1 LAAKQLRHNEAA
13 KLFMSKAK
21 TINSGDMKM
30 AAKQKELHQDLQQ
43 GSPQIKR
50 LYPKNLSR
58 QSKVNLND
66 TERWVSN
73 LAGGGLAVWGLKQGG
88 WKGCTLALL
97 GGGLI
102 YRGLTGHCQL
112 YDTLGINTVNGKG
125 RAASVKHGEGIRI
138 EKSVTI
144 NQSPEELYRF
154 WRNFENLPRFMNHL
168 EAVNVLDN
176 QLSHWVIK
184 APAGMN
190 VEWDAQ
196 IINEKENEM
205 IAWRSLEGAT
215 IPNAGSVHFTAA
227 PEGRGTIL
235 KVEINYDAPGG
246 ALTAAIAKLFGEE
259 PGQQVQEDLRR
270 LKQLLETGEATTA
283 EAQPS
288 AKPFAQEKNDAP
300 SMAFEPNRQ
309 GETHEEKPA
318 DRILAHGR

>member
-1 LAAKQLRHNEAA
+1 
-13 KLFMSKAK
+13 
-21 TINSGDMKM
+21 M

-43 GSPQIKR
+43 GSPQINR
-50 LYPKNLSR
+50 LYTKNLSR
-58 QSKVNLND
+58 QSRVNLND

-73 LAGGGLAVWGLKQGG
+73 LAGGGLAVLGLKQGG
-88 WKGCTLALL
+88 WKGVGLALL
-97 GGGLI
+97 GGGLVC
-102 YRGLTGHCQL
+102 RGLTGHCRL
-112 YDTLGINTVNGKG
+112 YDALGINTANGKG
-125 RAASVKHGEGIRI
+125 KAASVKHGEGIRI
-138 EKSVTI
+138 EKTVTI
-144 NQSPEELYRF
+144 NRSPQELYRF

-168 EAVNVLDN
+168 ESVKVLDS
-176 QLSHWVIK
+176 QLSHWVVK

-196 IINEKENEM
+196 IINEKENEL

-215 IPNAGSVHFTAA
+215 IPNAGSVHFKAA

-270 LKQLLETGEATTA
+270 LKQLLETGEAAVA

-288 AKPFAQEKNDAP
+288 AELSGQQKNDAP
-300 SMAFEPNRQ
+300 PLALAQ
-309 GETHEEKPA
+309 KQQAETHEEKPA

>member
-1 LAAKQLRHNEAA
+1 
-13 KLFMSKAK
+13 
-21 TINSGDMKM
+21 M
-30 AAKQKELHQDLQQ
+30 AAKQKEFNQDWQQ
-43 GSPQIKR
+43 GAPQIDK
-50 LYPKNLSR
+50 LYPKNQSR
-58 QSKVNLND
+58 QSNINLND

-73 LAGGGLAVWGLKQGG
+73 FAGGGLAVFGLKQGG
-88 WKGCTLALL
+88 WKGYALALL

-102 YRGLTGHCQL
+102 YRGLKGHCQL
-112 YDTLGINTVNGKG
+112 YSALGINTAGGKG

-144 NQSPEELYRF
+144 NKSPEELYQF
-154 WRNFENLPRFMNHL
+154 WRNFENLPRFMDHL
-168 EAVNVLDN
+168 ESVSILDDD
-176 QLSHWVIK
+176 LSHWVVK

-215 IPNAGSVHFTAA
+215 IPNAGSVHFKAA

-246 ALTAAIAKLFGEE
+246 AVTAAIAKLFGGE

-270 LKQLLETGEATTA
+270 LKQILETGEATIA

-288 AKPFAQEKNDAP
+288 GNSGTQEKFNNQSFSANQKQDREA
-300 SMAFEPNRQ
+300 
-309 GETHEEKPA
+309 HEERPA

>member
-1 LAAKQLRHNEAA
+1 
-13 KLFMSKAK
+13 
-21 TINSGDMKM
+21 M
-30 AAKQKELHQDLQQ
+30 AAKQKEINQDWQQ
-43 GSPQIKR
+43 GTPQIEK
-50 LYPKNLSR
+50 LYPKNLNR
-58 QSKVNLND
+58 QSNVNLND

-73 LAGGGLAVWGLKQGG
+73 FAGGGLAVFGLKQGG
-88 WKGCTLALL
+88 WKGYTLALL

-102 YRGLTGHCQL
+102 YRGLKGHCQL
-112 YDTLGINTVNGKG
+112 YNALGINTASGKG
-125 RAASVKHGEGIRI
+125 RAASVKHGEGIKI

-144 NQSPEELYRF
+144 NKSPQELYQF

-168 EAVNVLDN
+168 ESVTVLDN
-176 QLSHWVIK
+176 DLSHWVVK
-184 APAGMN
+184 APVGMN

-215 IPNAGSVHFTAA
+215 IPNAGSVHFKTA

-246 ALTAAIAKLFGEE
+246 SVTAAIAKLFGGE

-270 LKQLLETGEATTA
+270 LKQILETGEATTS

-288 AKPFAQEKNDAP
+288 GNSASQEKNNLQSFSSAPKQDAE
-300 SMAFEPNRQ
+300 F
-309 GETHEEKPA
+309 HEEKPA

>member
-1 LAAKQLRHNEAA
+1 VVGKNISQGER
-13 KLFMSKAK
+13 
-21 TINSGDMKM
+21 KM
-30 AAKQKELHQDLQQ
+30 AAKQKALYKELQE
-43 GSPQIKR
+43 GTPQIDK
-50 LYPKNLSR
+50 LYPTNSQR
-58 QSKVNLND
+58 QSNVNLND
-66 TERWVSN
+66 TERWLSN
-73 LAGGGLAVWGLKQGG
+73 FAGGGLAVFGLKRGG
-88 WKGCTLALL
+88 WKGYTLAAL

-102 YRGLTGHCQL
+102 YRGLKGHCQL
-112 YDTLGINTVNGKG
+112 YQALGINTANGKG

-154 WRNFENLPRFMNHL
+154 WRNFENLPRFMDHL
-168 EAVNVLDN
+168 ESVTVLDQ
-176 QLSHWVIK
+176 QLSHWVVK

-215 IPNAGSVHFTAA
+215 IPNAGSVHFKAA

-246 ALTAAIAKLFGEE
+246 ALTAAIARLFGEE

-270 LKQLLETGEATTA
+270 LKQILETGEATVA

-288 AKPFAQEKNDAP
+288 ARLAPPQETEA
-300 SMAFEPNRQ
+300 R
-309 GETHEEKPA
+309 EERPA

>member
-1 LAAKQLRHNEAA
+1 
-13 KLFMSKAK
+13 
-21 TINSGDMKM
+21 M
-30 AAKQKELHQDLQQ
+30 AAKQKEIHQDWQQ
-43 GSPQIKR
+43 GTPQIEK
-50 LYPKNLSR
+50 LYPKNLNR
-58 QSKVNLND
+58 QSNVNLND
-66 TERWVSN
+66 TERWISN
-73 LAGGGLAVWGLKQGG
+73 FAGGGLAVFGLKQGG
-88 WKGCTLALL
+88 WKGYTLALL

-102 YRGLTGHCQL
+102 YRGLKGHCQL
-112 YDTLGINTVNGKG
+112 YSALGINTANGKG

-144 NQSPEELYRF
+144 NKSPEELYQF

-168 EAVNVLDN
+168 ESVTVLDN
-176 QLSHWVIK
+176 DLSHWVVK

-215 IPNAGSVHFTAA
+215 IPNAGSVHFKAA
-227 PEGRGTIL
+227 PEGRGTVL

-246 ALTAAIAKLFGEE
+246 YVTAAIAKLFGGE

-270 LKQLLETGEATTA
+270 LKQILETGEASVA

-288 AKPFAQEKNDAP
+288 GNSALQEKNNVSSISAKQ
-300 SMAFEPNRQ
+300 EQ
-309 GETHEEKPA
+309 GTDHHEEKPA
-318 DRILAHGR
+318 DRIMVHGR

>member
-1 LAAKQLRHNEAA
+1 
-13 KLFMSKAK
+13 
-21 TINSGDMKM
+21 M
-30 AAKQKELHQDLQQ
+30 AAKQKAIYKDLQE
-43 GSPQIKR
+43 GSAQIDK
-50 LYPKNLSR
+50 LYPRNPSR
-58 QSKVNLND
+58 QSNVNLND

-88 WKGCTLALL
+88 WKGCALAML

-102 YRGLTGHCQL
+102 YRGLKGHCQL
-112 YDTLGINTVNGKG
+112 YQVLGINTANGKG

-168 EAVNVLDN
+168 ESVRVLDN
-176 QLSHWVIK
+176 DLSHWVVK

-215 IPNAGSVHFTAA
+215 IPNAGSVHFKAA

-246 ALTAAIAKLFGEE
+246 SVTAAIARLFGEE

-270 LKQLLETGEATTA
+270 LKQILETGEAAVA

-288 AKPFAQEKNDAP
+288 GRAMAQGIANASSPSGAQKPEEKA
-300 SMAFEPNRQ
+300 
-309 GETHEEKPA
+309 HEEKPA

>member
-1 LAAKQLRHNEAA
+1 
-13 KLFMSKAK
+13 
-21 TINSGDMKM
+21 M
-30 AAKQKELHQDLQQ
+30 AAKQKAIYKDLQE
-43 GSPQIKR
+43 GSAQIDK
-50 LYPKNLSR
+50 LYPRNPSR
-58 QSKVNLND
+58 QSNVNLND

-88 WKGCTLALL
+88 WKGCALAML

-102 YRGLTGHCQL
+102 YRGLKGHCQL
-112 YDTLGINTVNGKG
+112 YQVLGINTANGKG

-168 EAVNVLDN
+168 ESVRVLDN
-176 QLSHWVIK
+176 DLSHWVVK

-215 IPNAGSVHFTAA
+215 IPNAGSVHFKAA

-246 ALTAAIAKLFGEE
+246 SVTAAIARLFGEE

-270 LKQLLETGEATTA
+270 LKQILETGEAAVA

-288 AKPFAQEKNDAP
+288 GRAMAQGVATANSPSGAQKPEEKA
-300 SMAFEPNRQ
+300 
-309 GETHEEKPA
+309 HEEKPA

>member
-1 LAAKQLRHNEAA
+1 L
-13 KLFMSKAK
+13 
-21 TINSGDMKM
+21 G
-30 AAKQKELHQDLQQ
+30 
-43 GSPQIKR
+43 
-50 LYPKNLSR
+50 
-58 QSKVNLND
+58 
-66 TERWVSN
+66 W
-73 LAGGGLAVWGLKQGG
+73 KQGG
-88 WKGCTLALL
+88 WKGCGLALL
-97 GGGLI
+97 GGGLV

-112 YDTLGINTVNGKG
+112 YDTLGINTANGKG

-168 EAVNVLDN
+168 EAVKVLDS

-184 APAGMN
+184 SPAGMN

-215 IPNAGSVHFTAA
+215 IPNAGSVHFKAA

-259 PGQQVQEDLRR
+259 PGQQVQEDLRT
-270 LKQLLETGEATTA
+270 LKQLLETGEATAA

-288 AKPFAQEKNDAP
+288 GKPAAQEKIDAQP
-300 SMAFEPNRQ
+300 PAFEPNRNA
-309 GETHEEKPA
+309 ETHEEKPA

>member
-1 LAAKQLRHNEAA
+1 
-13 KLFMSKAK
+13 
-21 TINSGDMKM
+21 M
-30 AAKQKELHQDLQQ
+30 AAKQKEFNQDWQQ
-43 GSPQIKR
+43 GAPQIEK

-58 QSKVNLND
+58 QSNVNLND

-73 LAGGGLAVWGLKQGG
+73 FAGGGLAVFGLKQGG
-88 WKGCTLALL
+88 WKGYTLALL

-102 YRGLTGHCQL
+102 YRGLKGHCQL
-112 YDTLGINTVNGKG
+112 YSALGINTASGKG

-138 EKSVTI
+138 EKSITI
-144 NQSPEELYRF
+144 NKSPEELYQF

-168 EAVNVLDN
+168 ESVSVLDN
-176 QLSHWVIK
+176 DLSHWVVK

-196 IINEKENEM
+196 IINEKENEL

-215 IPNAGSVHFTAA
+215 IPNAGSVHFKAA

-246 ALTAAIAKLFGEE
+246 AVTAAIAKLFGGE

-270 LKQLLETGEATTA
+270 LKQILETGEATIA

-288 AKPFAQEKNDAP
+288 GNSSSQEDINNQSFFASQ
-300 SMAFEPNRQ
+300 RQ
-309 GETHEEKPA
+309 DTEAHEEKPA
-318 DRILAHGR
+318 DRILAYGR